1 MNYKMVIEYEG
12 THYKGWQRQIST
24 ENTIQGVIEKAI
36 ELAVGEKVEINGSG
50 RTDAGTHALG
60 QVASFRLENEYEN
73 LMDKINEK
81 LPADIRIVSLN
92 KASDRFHARLNA
104 IGKTYCY
111 KIDTG
116 KKMNVF
122 TRRTINHFEFELDF
136 DKMVEAS
143 KILIG
148 THDFKSFCANKKMKK
163 STIRTINSIE
173 IEKFGTEI
181 HFTYRGS
188 GFLYNMVRILT
199 GTLIEVGLGKI
210 EVSQITEII
219 EAKDR
224 AKAGMTMPARGLTLV
239 SVEY

>member
-224 AKAGMTMPARGLTLV
+224 AKAGITMPARGLTLV

>member
-148 THDFKSFCANKKMKK
+148 THDFKSFCSNKKMKK

-224 AKAGMTMPARGLTLV
+224 AKAGITMPARGLTLV